1 MLRGMKIAL
10 ELTDEQEQQMW
21 KSVGVAR
28 WCYNYAITRA
38 RAKGHYLKSLEDE
51 NLSKTLSEG
60 AIRKELT
67 VLKSTTH
74 PWLKEVGSNVIKQA
88 VKDWDDACKRF
99 FKGLGKAPK
108 YKSKVTSK
116 PSFYVNY
123 ETLRRVNGGF
133 RGEKLGFVK
142 TSQPLP
148 KIPKGSY
155 YKNPRVSFDGKY
167 WYLSFTYEVPPIS
180 VELTDLVIGVD
191 LGLKT
196 LATLSTGEFVE
207 NINNSRRVKQ
217 LEKQLRREQ
226 RHLARQLQANTK
238 GYLTTENGSRKPI
251 YERSLDLCSN
261 IQATK
266 RKIKLLYRKLSS
278 IRLNHIHQTTSYLVK
293 QLPKGIVIED
303 LNVKGMM
310 KNKHLS
316 KHIQDSMFYEFRRQ
330 LEYKCSRYG
339 ILLVVAERFYPSSK
353 TCSYCGS
360 IKSDLK
366 LKDRVYKC
374 DSCGLEKD
382 RDLNAAE
389 NLAYYF
395 HKG

>member
-10 ELTDEQEQQMW
+10 DLTDEQEKQMW

-28 WCYNYAITRA
+28 WSYNYAITRD
-38 RAKGHYLKSLEDE
+38 REHYLNYLED
-51 NLSKTLSEG
+51 NTLPKILTEG
-60 AIRKELT
+60 QIRKELT
-67 VLKSTTH
+67 VLKNTTH
-74 PWLKEVGSNVIKQA
+74 SWLKEVGSNVIKQA
-88 VKDWDDACKRF
+88 VKDWNDARNRF

-108 YKSKVTSK
+108 YKSKTMSK

-123 ETLRRVNGGF
+123 EKLRRVNGGF
-133 RGEKLGFVK
+133 RGERLGFIK
-142 TSQPLP
+142 TREPLP

-155 YKNPRVSFDGKY
+155 YKNPRISFDGKY
-167 WYLSFTYEVPPIS
+167 WYLSISYEVPSTP
-180 VELTDLVIGVD
+180 VELTDVVIGVD
-191 LGLKT
+191 LGLKM

-207 NINNSRRVKQ
+207 NINKSYKVKR

-238 GYLTTENGSRKPI
+238 DYLITAKGGRKPI
-251 YERSLDLCSN
+251 YKRPLELCSN
-261 IQATK
+261 IQVTK

-310 KNKHLS
+310 KNKYLA
-316 KHIQDSMFYEFRRQ
+316 KHVQDSMFYEFRRQ
-330 LEYKCSRYG
+330 LEYKCLQYG
-339 ILLVVAERFYPSSK
+339 IQLVIADRFYPSSK
-353 TCSYCGS
+353 TCSYCGC

-366 LKDRVYKC
+366 LKDRIYKC
-374 DSCGLEKD
+374 GFCGLEKD

-395 HKG
+395 YRG

>member
-10 ELTDEQEQQMW
+10 VLTDEQEQQMW

-28 WCYNYAITRA
+28 WSYNYAITRA
-38 RAKGHYLKSLEDE
+38 KEHYLNSLEDE
-51 NLSKTLSEG
+51 SLSKTLSEG
-60 AIRKELT
+60 VIRKELT
-67 VLKSTTH
+67 VLKGTTH

-88 VKDWDDACKRF
+88 VKDWGEARNRF

-108 YKSKVTSK
+108 YKSKATSK

-155 YKNPRVSFDGKY
+155 YKNPRISFDGKY
-167 WYLSFTYEVPPIS
+167 WCLSFTYEVPTIS

-191 LGLKT
+191 LGIKT

-207 NINNSRRVKQ
+207 NINKSRRVKQ

-238 GYLTTENGSRKPI
+238 GYLTTENGSQKPI

-261 IQATK
+261 IQTTK
-266 RKIKLLYRKLSS
+266 RKIQLLYRKLRF
-278 IRLNHIHQTTSYLVK
+278 IRLNHIHQTTSFLVK

-303 LNVKGMM
+303 LNVKGLM

-316 KHIQDSMFYEFRRQ
+316 KYIQNAMFYEFRRQ
-330 LEYKCSRYG
+330 LKYKCSRYG
-339 ILLVVAERFYPSSK
+339 IELVVAERFYPSSK

-374 DSCGLEKD
+374 GSCGLEKN

-395 HKG
+395 HRG

>member
-10 ELTDEQEQQMW
+10 DLTDEQEQQMW
-21 KSVGVAR
+21 KSAGVAR
-28 WCYNYAITRA
+28 WCYNYAINRE
-38 RAKGHYLKSLEDE
+38 KKHYQDYLDG
-51 NLSKTLSEG
+51 KTSQKFLSEG
-60 AIRKELT
+60 TIRKELT
-67 VLKSTTH
+67 VLKNTTH

-88 VKDWDDACKRF
+88 VKDWDGARSRF
-99 FKGLGKAPK
+99 FKGLSKAPK
-108 YKSKVTSK
+108 YKTKTTSK

-123 ETLRRVNGGF
+123 ESLRKVSGGF
-133 RGEKLGFVK
+133 RGERLGFIK
-142 TSQPLP
+142 TREPLP
-148 KIPKGSY
+148 KIPKGTN
-155 YKNPRVSFDGKY
+155 YKRPRISFDGKF
-167 WYLSFTYEVPPIS
+167 WYLSFSYEVPEIS

-191 LGLKT
+191 LGIKT
-196 LATLSTGEFVE
+196 LATLSTGEFIE
-207 NINNSRRVKQ
+207 NINKSRRVKQ

-238 GYLTTENGSRKPI
+238 GYLTTEKGGRKPI
-251 YERSLDLCSN
+251 YKRPLELCSN

-266 RKIKLLYRKLSS
+266 RKIKLLYRKLSN
-278 IRLNHIHQTTSYLVK
+278 IRMNHIHQLTSYLVK

-303 LNVKGMM
+303 LNISGML
-310 KNKHLS
+310 KNKHLA
-316 KHIQDSMFYEFRRQ
+316 KHIKDAMFYEIRRQ
-330 LEYKCSRYG
+330 LEYKCLQYG
-339 ILLVVAERFYPSSK
+339 IYLVVADRFYPSSK

-374 DSCGLEKD
+374 GSCGLEKD

-395 HKG
+395 YRG

>member
-10 ELTDEQEQQMW
+10 ELTDEQEQQVW

-38 RAKGHYLKSLEDE
+38 KEYYLNHLEDKSLP
-51 NLSKTLSEG
+51 KTLSEG

-67 VLKSTTH
+67 VLKHTTH

-88 VKDWDDACKRF
+88 VKDWNDARNRF

-108 YKSKVTSK
+108 YKSKATSK

-123 ETLRRVNGGF
+123 ERLHRVDGGF

-142 TSQPLP
+142 TRQPLP

-155 YKNPRVSFDGKY
+155 YKNPRISFDGKY
-167 WYLSFTYEVPPIS
+167 WYLSFSYEVPTIS
-180 VELTDLVIGVD
+180 VKLTDLVIGVD

-207 NINNSRRVKQ
+207 NINKSRRVKQ

-238 GYLTTENGSRKPI
+238 GYLTTANGGRKPI
-251 YERSLDLCSN
+251 YKRSLDLCSN

-266 RKIKLLYRKLSS
+266 RKIQLLYRKLAS

-303 LNVKGMM
+303 LNVQGLM
-310 KNKHLS
+310 KNKHLA
-316 KHIQDSMFYEFRRQ
+316 KHIQNALFYEFRRQ
-330 LEYKCSRYG
+330 LEYKCLQCG
-339 ILLVVAERFYPSSK
+339 IELVVAERFYPSSK
-353 TCSYCGS
+353 MCSYCGC

-395 HKG
+395 HRG

>member
-38 RAKGHYLKSLEDE
+38 KEYYLNHLEDKSLP
-51 NLSKTLSEG
+51 KTLSEG
-60 AIRKELT
+60 TIRKELT
-67 VLKSTTH
+67 VLKNTTH
-74 PWLKEVGSNVIKQA
+74 PWLKEVGSNVIKQS
-88 VKDWDDACKRF
+88 VKDWNDARNRF

-108 YKSKVTSK
+108 YKSKATSK

-123 ETLRRVNGGF
+123 ERLHRVDGGF

-142 TSQPLP
+142 TRQPLP

-155 YKNPRVSFDGKY
+155 YKNPRISFDGKY
-167 WYLSFTYEVPPIS
+167 WYLSFSYEVPTIS
-180 VELTDLVIGVD
+180 VKLTDLVIGVD

-207 NINNSRRVKQ
+207 NINKSRRAKQ

-238 GYLTTENGSRKPI
+238 GYLTTANGGRKPI
-251 YERSLDLCSN
+251 YKRSLGLCSN

-266 RKIKLLYRKLSS
+266 RKIQLLYRKLAS

-303 LNVKGMM
+303 LNVQGLM
-310 KNKHLS
+310 KNKHLA
-316 KHIQDSMFYEFRRQ
+316 KHIQNALFYEFRRQ
-330 LEYKCSRYG
+330 LEYKCLQYG
-339 ILLVVAERFYPSSK
+339 IELVVAERFYPSSK
-353 TCSYCGS
+353 MCSYCGC

-395 HKG
+395 HRG

>member
-10 ELTDEQEQQMW
+10 DLTGEQEQQMW

-28 WCYNYAITRA
+28 WSYNYAITRD
-38 RAKGHYLKSLEDE
+38 REHYLNYLED
-51 NLSKTLSEG
+51 NTLPKTLSEG
-60 AIRKELT
+60 EIRKELT
-67 VLKSTTH
+67 VLKNTTH

-88 VKDWDDACKRF
+88 VKDWNDTRNRF
-99 FKGLGKAPK
+99 FKGLCNAPK
-108 YKSKVTSK
+108 YKSRSTSK

-123 ETLRRVNGGF
+123 ESLRRVEDGF
-133 RGEKLGFVK
+133 IGERLGFIK
-142 TSQPLP
+142 TTKPLP
-148 KIPKGSY
+148 KIPKGSH
-155 YKNPRVSFDGKY
+155 YKNPRISFDGKY
-167 WYLSFTYEVPPIS
+167 WYLSFSYEVPEIS

-191 LGLKT
+191 LGVKT
-196 LATLSTGEFVE
+196 LATLSTGEFIE
-207 NINNSRRVKQ
+207 NINKSRRVKQ

-238 GYLTTENGSRKPI
+238 GVLTTENGSRKPI

-278 IRLNHIHQTTSYLVK
+278 IRLNHIHQTTSHLIK

-303 LNVKGMM
+303 LNVRGLM
-310 KNKHLS
+310 KNRHLA
-316 KHIQDSMFYEFRRQ
+316 KHIQNAMFSEFRRQ
-330 LEYKCSRYG
+330 LDYKCLQYG
-339 ILLVVAERFYPSSK
+339 IYLVVADRFYPSSK
-353 TCSYCGS
+353 MCSYCGN
-360 IKSDLK
+360 IKSELN
-366 LKDRVYKC
+366 LNERVYKC
-374 DSCGLEKD
+374 SSCGLKKD

-395 HKG
+395 YRG